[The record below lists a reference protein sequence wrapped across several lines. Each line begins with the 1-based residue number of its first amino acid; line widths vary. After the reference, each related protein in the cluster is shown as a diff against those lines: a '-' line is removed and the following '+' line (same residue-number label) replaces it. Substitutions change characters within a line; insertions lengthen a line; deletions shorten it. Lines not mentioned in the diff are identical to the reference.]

1 MEKKYFPKNTHGI
14 ISLMTGLFMI
24 CLVPYAVYD
33 LIKQFSIFHFGACIV
48 YTAFSLIFIFNFF
61 GNRLFIK
68 ENTLYV
74 KEWFRIIYVIKID
87 MIKEAEIG
95 HFCKGWWSRGHTVL
109 SMKIKTENTIIKFPI
124 ALYSGKQIRE
134 ILHLLNQHPRRKR
147 RGMLF
152 S

>member
-14 ISLMTGLFMI
+14 ISLITGLFMI

-33 LIKQFSIFHFGACIV
+33 LIKQFSIFYFGVCIV